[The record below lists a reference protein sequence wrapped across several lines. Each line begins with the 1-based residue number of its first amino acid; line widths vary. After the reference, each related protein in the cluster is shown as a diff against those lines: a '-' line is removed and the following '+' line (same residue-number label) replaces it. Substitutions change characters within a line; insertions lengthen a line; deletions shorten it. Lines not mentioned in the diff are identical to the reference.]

1 MGGQGTALALAGG
14 DVLRDGVAPNG
25 CWCPMADWVR
35 LFLCMQRKIQVSL
48 GVATCLRPDQSWNV
62 WNQICRRGG
71 GSDSSLDAST
81 SSKRRRAGHGEQ
93 VYNLG
98 DPALKFS
105 PRPIGSHAGGGVTKG
120 NPVRTLPTRSC
131 RCNQLTSE
139 ELSAVT
145 Q

>member
-1 MGGQGTALALAGG
+1 VPYGRLGAAFSLHAKENSSQFGGGNLFTPPIKAGTCGIRYVGEGADPTPPWMRVQVRRG
-14 DVLRDGVAPNG
+14 DVLGT
-25 CWCPMADWVR
+25 ADR
-35 LFLCMQRKIQVSL
+35 YI
-48 GVATCLRPDQSWNV
+48 
-62 WNQICRRGG
+62 IC
-71 GSDSSLDAST
+71 
-81 SSKRRRAGHGEQ
+81 
-93 VYNLG
+93 

-120 NPVRTLPTRSC
+120 NSVRTLPTRSC

>member
-1 MGGQGTALALAGG
+1 MAVGALWQIGCGFFFACKGKFKSVWGWQLVYAPIKAGTCGIRYVGEGADPTPPWMRVQVRRG
-14 DVLRDGVAPNG
+14 DVLGT
-25 CWCPMADWVR
+25 ADR
-35 LFLCMQRKIQVSL
+35 YI
-48 GVATCLRPDQSWNV
+48 
-62 WNQICRRGG
+62 IC
-71 GSDSSLDAST
+71 
-81 SSKRRRAGHGEQ
+81 
-93 VYNLG
+93 

-120 NPVRTLPTRSC
+120 NSVRTLPTRSC